1 MSTEIR
7 KQLNDQLSCL
17 DSRTESKLLV
27 LSDIKEFFK
36 RRGQIEFE
44 NARSLDRLC
53 EKFDK
58 SQTERK

>member
-7 KQLNDQLSCL
+7 KQLNDQLSCI
-17 DSRTESKLLV
+17 DFRAESKLLV